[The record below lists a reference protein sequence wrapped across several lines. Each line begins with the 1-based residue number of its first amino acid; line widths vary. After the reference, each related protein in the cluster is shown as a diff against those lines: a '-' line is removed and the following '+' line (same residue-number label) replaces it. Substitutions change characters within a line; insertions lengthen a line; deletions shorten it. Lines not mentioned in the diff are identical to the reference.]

1 MTVVLNGEK
10 QSCREGLTL
19 ADLVAEL
26 GLGGRRI
33 AVEINRNIIPR
44 DEYATYRLRSDD
56 EIEIVQFVG
65 GG

>member
-10 QSCREGLTL
+10 RSCREGWTL

-26 GLGGRRI
+26 GLRGRRI

-44 DEYATYRLRSDD
+44 DEYVNYRLQPDD
-56 EIEIVQFVG
+56 EIEIVHFVG

>member
-1 MTVVLNGEK
+1 MTVVLNGEER
-10 QSCREGLTL
+10 SCREGATL
-19 ADLVAEL
+19 ADLVVEL

-44 DEYATYRLRSDD
+44 DEYAGYRLQPGD
-56 EIEIVQFVG
+56 EVEIVHFVG